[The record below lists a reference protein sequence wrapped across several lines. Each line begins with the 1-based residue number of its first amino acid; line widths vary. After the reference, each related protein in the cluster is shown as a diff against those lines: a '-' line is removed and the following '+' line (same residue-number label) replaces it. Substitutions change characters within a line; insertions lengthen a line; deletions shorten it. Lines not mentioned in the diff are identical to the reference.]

1 MQRLIIARRVTAV
14 KQNTHTVTIETPE
27 HVELQFLLAGIGTR
41 FLAYLVDRTIQL
53 GLIAWMIVAGLAVFG
68 FFGAGEPLADLLTLM
83 RGALG
88 QWLIALAILAYG
100 VTTIGYFI
108 LFEYIWSG
116 RTPGKRSQQIRVI
129 RNDGR
134 PISFFDSA
142 VRNILRFADIV
153 ASIYPIG
160 LVFMFL
166 DSRTRRLGDMA
177 GGTLVVLER
186 RRTDPSLS
194 AASSATGEIDQELDP
209 IVAHMTPEDYYFVV
223 KFHARREG
231 LDAEPRKD
239 VAKAIGA
246 RIYGRIGRTLPP
258 IGELEAILERLET
271 AYRNKV
277 RIL

>member
-1 MQRLIIARRVTAV
+1 MPRLIIARRVTAV
-14 KQNTHTVTIETPE
+14 KQNSQTVTIETPE

-53 GLIAWMIVAGLAVFG
+53 GLIAWMIVAGLVVLG
-68 FFGAGEPLADLLTLM
+68 FFGAVEPFSVLLTRM

-134 PISFFDSA
+134 PVSFFDSA
-142 VRNILRFADIV
+142 VRNILRFVDIV
-153 ASIYPIG
+153 ASVYPIG

-166 DSRTRRLGDMA
+166 DSRQRRLGDMA
-177 GGTLVVLER
+177 GGTLVVVER
-186 RRTDPSLS
+186 RRADPSIPV
-194 AASSATGEIDQELDP
+194 ASSAAGELDPELDP
-209 IVAHMTPEDYYFVV
+209 IVAHMTPQDYYLVV

-231 LDAEPRKD
+231 LDPEPRKD

-246 RIYGRIGRTLPP
+246 RIYGRTGRTLPP
-258 IGELEAILERLET
+258 IGELEAVLERLEM